1 MMTIVVYILEAG
13 IASRK
18 KPLGKKKKKLGTT
31 WGPLKIIVT
40 QGLKSP
46 SLNKHYHPLL
56 KNMLQSM

>member
-18 KPLGKKKKKLGTT
+18 KPFRKKKMGTT